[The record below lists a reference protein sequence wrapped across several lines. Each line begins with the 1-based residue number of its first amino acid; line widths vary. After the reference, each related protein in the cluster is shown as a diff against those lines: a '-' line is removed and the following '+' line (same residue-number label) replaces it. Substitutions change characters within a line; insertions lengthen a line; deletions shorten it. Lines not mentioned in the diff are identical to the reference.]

1 MGNEVTVNSWA
12 DDYVTLRNREKKM
25 VGGGPHL
32 CRGNVLQGVCGF
44 SQKQSRSQIA
54 LQVSDYQY
62 ILTLLSPLSIAFI

>member
-12 DDYVTLRNREKKM
+12 DDYVTLRNREKKT
-25 VGGGPHL
+25 GGAHL

-54 LQVSDYQY
+54 LQVSDYQC